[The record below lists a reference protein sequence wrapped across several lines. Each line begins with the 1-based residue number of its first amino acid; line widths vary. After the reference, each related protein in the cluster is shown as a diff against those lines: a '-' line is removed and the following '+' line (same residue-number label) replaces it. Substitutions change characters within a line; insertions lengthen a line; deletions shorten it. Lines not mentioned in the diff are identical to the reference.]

1 MRETFLDVS
10 KKGISIKR
18 RNTRSLTMTIPVM
31 TVKTI
36 MTMSIITRCTIRNG
50 NSVTT

>member
-18 RNTRSLTMTIPVM
+18 RNTRSLTTTIQVM

-36 MTMSIITRCTIRNG
+36 MTMCIITRCTIKNG
-50 NSVTT
+50 DTATT